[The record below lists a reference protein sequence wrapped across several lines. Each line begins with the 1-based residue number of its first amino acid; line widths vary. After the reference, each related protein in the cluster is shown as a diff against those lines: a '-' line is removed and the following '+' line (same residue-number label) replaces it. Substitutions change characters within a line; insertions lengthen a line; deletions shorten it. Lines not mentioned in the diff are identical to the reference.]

1 MQDYWN
7 SVDTLVSGQSGIVVL
22 VVYIVSA
29 IALWKVFTKAG
40 EAGGWAFVPIINAY
54 KICKIADRNG
64 LKFLLYF
71 IPIVNIIYFVLVNIR
86 LAKAYGKSTAFGIGL
101 VLFPVI
107 FVYILAFGNAQYIGP
122 RGEKL
127 D

>member
-7 SVDTLVSGQSGIVVL
+7 AVDGIVNGQTGIFAL
-22 VVYIVSA
+22 VVYVVSA
-29 IALWKVFTKAG
+29 IAIWKVFTKAG
-40 EAGGWAFVPIINAY
+40 ESGFWAFIPIINAY

-71 IPIVNIIYFVLVNIR
+71 IPVVNIIYYILVNIR